1 MTANI
6 ISLLA
11 VTLAFGGL
19 LAWVFWP
26 SNRQRFE
33 DYGRIPFAEKAD
45 DGADTTRIPN
55 R

>member
-26 SNRQRFE
+26 GNRQRLE
-33 DYGRIPFAEKAD
+33 DYGKIPFVDKAD
-45 DGADTTRIPN
+45 DSDNSTRIPN
-55 R
+55 G

>member
-1 MTANI
+1 MTATI

-19 LAWVFWP
+19 LIWVFWP
-26 SNRQRFE
+26 GNRQRFE
-33 DYGRIPFAEKAD
+33 DYGRIPFGEKAD
-45 DGADTTRIPN
+45 DDANTKRIPN